1 MLFRLDFSWHLAVSD
16 TKNFLFYMNI
26 YIAEAGI
33 GNELN

>member
-16 TKNFLFYMNI
+16 TKILFYMNI